1 MKSKSILQAKTQIE
15 VQFYDVDAMR
25 VVWHGNYVKYL
36 EDARCELLKKFDYNY
51 LDMEASGY
59 IWPVV
64 DMRIKYVQ
72 SAKLAKI
79 IEVTASLVEYESRL
93 KIEYVIRDVETD
105 TVLTKA
111 YTVQVAVDI
120 QTEEMQYQSPQV
132 LLDKL
137 AAYI

>member
-1 MKSKSILQAKTQIE
+1 MKSKSILQAKTLIE

-36 EDARCELLKKFDYNY
+36 EKARCELLQMFDYNY

-72 SAKLAKI
+72 SAKLAKT

-105 TVLTKA
+105 AVLTKA
-111 YTVQVAVDI
+111 YTVQVAIDM

-132 LLDKL
+132 VLDKL

>member
-72 SAKLAKI
+72 SAKLAKT
-79 IEVTASLVEYESRL
+79 IEVTASLVEYENRL
-93 KIEYVIRDVETD
+93 KIEYEIRDVETNK
-105 TVLTKA
+105 VLTKA